1 MPVLD
6 VITEF
11 KKTKQKQNNGK
22 RRKELKRGKEPSEC
36 GLAAAAAVR
45 LLDHR
50 HTNVTPDFST
60 FLPV

>member
-6 VITEF
+6 VITEL
-11 KKTKQKQNNGK
+11 KKPKQKQNNGK

-36 GLAAAAAVR
+36 GLAAAVR

-60 FLPV
+60 FPPV